1 MMAIIKN
8 IDLGSLESICKILG
22 DTNNGISGTEI
33 SKYLAETSIKDPQL
47 NSTKWKRLYDALST
61 KQSEDR
67 CSNNILAFIKYVLRP
82 SRHIHRKEWFKNI
95 RTELNYVL
103 SFEGFELTESG
114 DIRETD
120 KVKTF
125 SEAEERAQNLRK
137 TLLDRKIH
145 SDILTFCK
153 AELLVDNYFHAV
165 FEATKS
171 IGEKIRIKTNL
182 TADGS
187 ELVDQAF
194 SYKGKIPY
202 LALNNLT
209 TESHESEQK
218 GFMNLLKGVFGTFR
232 NTTAH
237 APKITWEVN
246 EQDALDTLSMISLIH
261 RKLDKAIEAKKI
273 YEGLVLEN
281 ALK

>member
-1 MMAIIKN
+1 MAIIRN
-8 IDLGSLESICKILG
+8 IDLGSLETICKILG

-33 SKYLAETSIKDPQL
+33 SKYLAETNIKDPQL
-47 NSTKWKRLYDALST
+47 NSTKWKRLYDALSL

-67 CSNNILAFIKYVLRP
+67 CSNNVLAFIKYVLRP
-82 SRHIHRKEWFKNI
+82 SRHIHRKEWFQNI

-114 DIRETD
+114 EIRATD

-125 SEAEERAQNLRK
+125 SEAEERALNLRK

-145 SDILTFCK
+145 SDVLTFCK

-171 IGEKIRIKTNL
+171 IAEKIRIKTNL

-187 ELVDQAF
+187 ELVDLAF

-218 GFMNLLKGVFGTFR
+218 GFMNLLKGIFGTFR

-237 APKITWEVN
+237 APKITWKIN
-246 EQDALDTLSMISLIH
+246 EQDALDILSMISLIH

-273 YEGLVLEN
+273 YEGNL
-281 ALK
+281 

>member
-33 SKYLAETSIKDPQL
+33 SKYLAETNIKDPQL
-47 NSTKWKRLYDALST
+47 NSTKWKRLYDALSL

-67 CSNNILAFIKYVLRP
+67 CSNNVLAFIKYVLRP

-114 DIRETD
+114 EIRATD

-125 SEAEERAQNLRK
+125 SEAEERARNLRK

-145 SDILTFCK
+145 SDVLIFCK

-171 IGEKIRIKTNL
+171 IAEKIRIKTNL

-187 ELVDQAF
+187 ELVDHAF

-202 LALNNLT
+202 LALNSLT

-237 APKITWEVN
+237 APKITWEIN
-246 EQDALDTLSMISLIH
+246 EQDALDILSMISLIH
-261 RKLDKAIEAKKI
+261 RKLDKAVEAKKI
-273 YEGLVLEN
+273 SEGNL
-281 ALK
+281 

>member
-67 CSNNILAFIKYVLRP
+67 CSNNVLAFIKYVLRP
-82 SRHIHRKEWFKNI
+82 SRNIHRKEWFKNI

-171 IGEKIRIKTNL
+171 IAEKIRIKTNL

-273 YEGLVLEN
+273 YEGDL
-281 ALK
+281 

>member
-1 MMAIIKN
+1 MAIIKN

-47 NSTKWKRLYDALST
+47 NSTKWKRLYDALSI

-67 CSNNILAFIKYVLRP
+67 CSNNVLAFIKYVLRP

-103 SFEGFELTESG
+103 SFEGLELTESG
-114 DIRETD
+114 DIRTTA
-120 KVKTF
+120 KVNTF

-145 SDILTFCK
+145 SDVLTFCK

-171 IGEKIRIKTNL
+171 IAEKIRIKTDL
-182 TADGS
+182 TTDGS

-194 SYKGKIPY
+194 SYRGKIPY

-209 TESHESEQK
+209 SESHESEQK

-237 APKITWEVN
+237 APKITWEIN
-246 EQDALDTLSMISLIH
+246 EQDALDILSMISLIH

-273 YEGLVLEN
+273 YEGYF
-281 ALK
+281 

>member
-145 SDILTFCK
+145 SDILTFCN

-171 IGEKIRIKTNL
+171 IAEKIRIKTNL

-273 YEGLVLEN
+273 YEGDL
-281 ALK
+281 

>member
-171 IGEKIRIKTNL
+171 IAEKIRIKTNL

-246 EQDALDTLSMISLIH
+246 EQDALVSLSMISLIH

-273 YEGLVLEN
+273 YEGDL
-281 ALK
+281 

>member
-33 SKYLAETSIKDPQL
+33 SKYLAESSIKDPQL

-171 IGEKIRIKTNL
+171 IAEKIRIKTNL

-273 YEGLVLEN
+273 YEGDL
-281 ALK
+281 

>member
-22 DTNNGISGTEI
+22 DTYHGISGTEI
-33 SKYLAETSIKDPQL
+33 SKYLAETNIKDPQL
-47 NSTKWKRLYDALST
+47 NSTKWKRLYDALSI

-67 CSNNILAFIKYVLRP
+67 CSNNVLAFIKYVLRP
-82 SRHIHRKEWFKNI
+82 SRNIHRKEWFKNI

-103 SFEGFELTESG
+103 SFEGLELTESG
-114 DIRETD
+114 DIRTTA
-120 KVKTF
+120 KVNTF

-145 SDILTFCK
+145 SDVLTFCK

-171 IGEKIRIKTNL
+171 IAEKIRIKTDL
-182 TADGS
+182 TTDGS

-194 SYKGKIPY
+194 SYRGKIPY

-209 TESHESEQK
+209 SESHESEQK
-218 GFMNLLKGVFGTFR
+218 GFINLLKGVFGTFR

-237 APKITWEVN
+237 APKIAWEIN
-246 EQDALDTLSMISLIH
+246 EQDALDILSMISLIH
-261 RKLDKAIEAKKI
+261 RKLDKAVEAKKI
-273 YEGLVLEN
+273 YEGSF
-281 ALK
+281 

>member
-145 SDILTFCK
+145 SDVLTFCK

-171 IGEKIRIKTNL
+171 IAEKIRIKTNL

-209 TESHESEQK
+209 TESHESKQK

-273 YEGLVLEN
+273 HEGDL
-281 ALK
+281 

>member
-33 SKYLAETSIKDPQL
+33 SKFLAETSIKDPQL

-171 IGEKIRIKTNL
+171 IAEKIRIKTNL

-273 YEGLVLEN
+273 YEGDL
-281 ALK
+281 

>member
-47 NSTKWKRLYDALST
+47 NSTKWKRLYDALSI

-67 CSNNILAFIKYVLRP
+67 CSNNVLAFIKYVLRP

-171 IGEKIRIKTNL
+171 IAEKIRIKTDL
-182 TADGS
+182 TTDGS

-194 SYKGKIPY
+194 SYRGKIPY

-209 TESHESEQK
+209 SESHESEQK

-237 APKITWEVN
+237 APKITWEIN
-246 EQDALDTLSMISLIH
+246 EQDALDILSMISLIH
-261 RKLDKAIEAKKI
+261 RKLDKAVEAKKI
-273 YEGLVLEN
+273 YEGYF
-281 ALK
+281 

>member
-114 DIRETD
+114 DIRETN

-171 IGEKIRIKTNL
+171 IAEKIRIKTNL

-273 YEGLVLEN
+273 YEGDL
-281 ALK
+281 

>member
-22 DTNNGISGTEI
+22 DTNNWISGTEI

-114 DIRETD
+114 DIRATD

-171 IGEKIRIKTNL
+171 IAEKIRIKTNL

-273 YEGLVLEN
+273 YEGDL
-281 ALK
+281 

>member
-1 MMAIIKN
+1 MAIIKN

-22 DTNNGISGTEI
+22 DTNNGFSGTEI
-33 SKYLAETSIKDPQL
+33 SKYLAETKIKDPQL
-47 NSTKWKRLYDALST
+47 NSTKWKRLYDALSI

-67 CSNNILAFIKYVLRP
+67 CSNNVLAFLKYVLRP

-114 DIRETD
+114 DIRATD

-137 TLLDRKIH
+137 ALLDRKIH
-145 SDILTFCK
+145 SDVLTFCK

-171 IGEKIRIKTNL
+171 IAEKIRVKTGL
-182 TADGS
+182 TNDGGD
-187 ELVDQAF
+187 LVTHAF
-194 SYKGKIPY
+194 SFKDKVPY
-202 LALNNLT
+202 LALNSLQ
-209 TESHESEQK
+209 TESEKSEQR
-218 GFMNLLKGVFGTFR
+218 GFSNLLIGIFGTFR

-237 APKITWEVN
+237 VPKITWN
-246 EQDALDTLSMISLIH
+246 IDEQDALDILSTISLIH
-261 RKLDKAIEAKKI
+261 RKLDKTIEAKKM
-273 YEGLVLEN
+273 YEGKL
-281 ALK
+281 

>member
-171 IGEKIRIKTNL
+171 IAEKIRIKTNL

-273 YEGLVLEN
+273 YEGDH
-281 ALK
+281 

>member
-171 IGEKIRIKTNL
+171 ISEKIRIKTNL

-273 YEGLVLEN
+273 YEGDL
-281 ALK
+281 

>member
-47 NSTKWKRLYDALST
+47 NSTKWKRLYDAFST

-171 IGEKIRIKTNL
+171 IAEKIRIKTNL

-273 YEGLVLEN
+273 YEGDL
-281 ALK
+281 

>member
-1 MMAIIKN
+1 MSYVTAPPFFKGRLGGIKL
-8 IDLGSLESICKILG
+8 IFPKHILRIYESLKI
-22 DTNNGISGTEI
+22 
-33 SKYLAETSIKDPQL
+33 K
-47 NSTKWKRLYDALST
+47 
-61 KQSEDR
+61 
-67 CSNNILAFIKYVLRP
+67 V
-82 SRHIHRKEWFKNI
+82 
-95 RTELNYVL
+95 
-103 SFEGFELTESG
+103 
-114 DIRETD
+114 

-145 SDILTFCK
+145 SDVLTFCK

-171 IGEKIRIKTNL
+171 IAEKIRIKTNL

-232 NTTAH
+232 MMCAEKTGGFNL
-237 APKITWEVN
+237 VN
-246 EQDALDTLSMISLIH
+246 
-261 RKLDKAIEAKKI
+261 
-273 YEGLVLEN
+273 
-281 ALK
+281 

>member
-33 SKYLAETSIKDPQL
+33 SKYLVETSIKDPQL
-47 NSTKWKRLYDALST
+47 NSTKWKRLYDALSI

-67 CSNNILAFIKYVLRP
+67 CSNNVLAFIKYVLRP

-114 DIRETD
+114 DIRATD

-145 SDILTFCK
+145 SDVLTFCK

-171 IGEKIRIKTNL
+171 IAEKIRIKTNL
-182 TADGS
+182 TSDGA
-187 ELVDQAF
+187 ELIDQAF
-194 SYKGKIPY
+194 AFKGKIPH
-202 LALNNLT
+202 LALSYLK
-209 TESHESEQK
+209 TESDESEQK

-237 APKITWEVN
+237 APKITWPID
-246 EQDALDTLSMISLIH
+246 EQDALDILSTISLIH
-261 RKLDKAIEAKKI
+261 RKLDKAIEPKKM
-273 YEGLVLEN
+273 YEGKL
-281 ALK
+281 

>member
-171 IGEKIRIKTNL
+171 IAEKIRIKTNL

-194 SYKGKIPY
+194 SYKGKTPY

-273 YEGLVLEN
+273 YEGDL
-281 ALK
+281 

>member
-1 MMAIIKN
+1 MIAIIKN

-171 IGEKIRIKTNL
+171 IAEKIRIKTNL

-273 YEGLVLEN
+273 YEGDL
-281 ALK
+281 

>member
-1 MMAIIKN
+1 MAIIKN

-47 NSTKWKRLYDALST
+47 NSTKWKRLYDALSI

-67 CSNNILAFIKYVLRP
+67 CSNNVLAFIKYVLRP
-82 SRHIHRKEWFKNI
+82 SRHIHRKEWFENI

-114 DIRETD
+114 DIRATD

-137 TLLDRKIH
+137 ILLDRKIH
-145 SDILTFCK
+145 SDVLIFCK

-171 IGEKIRIKTNL
+171 IAEKIRIKTDL
-182 TADGS
+182 TTDGS

-194 SYKGKIPY
+194 SYRGKIPY

-209 TESHESEQK
+209 SESHESEQK

-237 APKITWEVN
+237 APKITWEIN
-246 EQDALDTLSMISLIH
+246 EQDALDILSMISLIH

-273 YEGLVLEN
+273 YEGYF
-281 ALK
+281 

>member
-67 CSNNILAFIKYVLRP
+67 CSNNVLAFIKYVLRP
-82 SRHIHRKEWFKNI
+82 SRNIHRKEWFKNI

-103 SFEGFELTESG
+103 SFEGLELTESG
-114 DIRETD
+114 DIRTTA
-120 KVKTF
+120 KVNTF

-171 IGEKIRIKTNL
+171 IAEKIRIKTNL

-273 YEGLVLEN
+273 YEGDL
-281 ALK
+281 

>member
-171 IGEKIRIKTNL
+171 IAEKIRIKTNL

-261 RKLDKAIEAKKI
+261 RKLDKAREAKKI
-273 YEGLVLEN
+273 YEGDL
-281 ALK
+281 

>member
-22 DTNNGISGTEI
+22 DTINGIPGSEI
-33 SKYLAETSIKDPQL
+33 TKYLAETSIKDPHL
-47 NSTKWKRLYDALST
+47 NSTNWIRLYDALST

-171 IGEKIRIKTNL
+171 IAEKIRIKTNL

-273 YEGLVLEN
+273 YEGDL
-281 ALK
+281 

>member
-153 AELLVDNYFHAV
+153 DELLVDNYFHAV

-171 IGEKIRIKTNL
+171 IAEKIRIKTNL

-261 RKLDKAIEAKKI
+261 RKLDKAIEATTI
-273 YEGLVLEN
+273 YHGEL
-281 ALK
+281 

>member
-171 IGEKIRIKTNL
+171 IAEKIRIKTNL

-209 TESHESEQK
+209 TESHESEKK

-273 YEGLVLEN
+273 YEGDL
-281 ALK
+281 